1 MTRYAV
7 CCFCSEPGTRPINA
21 FGCVFWLLVVFRP
34 RSARVAMVTGV
45 DSSARKRGRRH
56 RVKWGR
62 NNFLNVQEPNWN
74 FNPLSQAPANK
85 AHA

>member
-1 MTRYAV
+1 MPA
-7 CCFCSEPGTRPINA
+7 
-21 FGCVFWLLVVFRP
+21 
-34 RSARVAMVTGV
+34 VAMATRAILSNEEEGGGEG
-45 DSSARKRGRRH
+45 GRP

-85 AHA
+85 AHS